1 MKPEHLEK
9 ATELV
14 KLLKA
19 KKELK
24 SELENLGNV
33 RSIEFYPFVGKPVI
47 LDEYR
52 DEVWQDQIELTVNAC
67 IEHLKKQ
74 IHDLELEIEKL

>member
-24 SELENLGNV
+24 SQLENLGNV
-33 RSIEFYPFVGKPVI
+33 RSIEFYPFLGKTVMLDKQQDEIGQYQIDHI
-47 LDEYR
+47 LY
-52 DEVWQDQIELTVNAC
+52 TC